1 MSATSSFP
9 GRVAG
14 DIPVLILVLLVDA
27 AHKSG
32 RRGKDLVDEDEDGLL
47 GRQLDSLADDVDEL
61 ANSQIGGD
69 QVLLL
74 VDGRD
79 VALLDLFANDLFN
92 EFVSSRFLQ
101 SLDGRGSGSDVAD
114 GTTTQAVTPR
124 MPSPGSRRRVAAEI
138 EAKINAQEET

>member
-9 GRVAG
+9 SRVAG
-14 DIPVLILVLLVDA
+14 DIPVLVLVLLVDA

-32 RRGKDLVDEDEDGLL
+32 RGGKDLVDEDEDGLL

-61 ANSQIGGD
+61 AYSQIGGD

-79 VALLDLFANDLFN
+79 VALLDLFANDLFSA
-92 EFVSSRFLQ
+92 FVSTR
-101 SLDGRGSGSDVAD
+101 SLEGVVGSDSDVAN
-114 GTTTQAVTPR
+114 GTTQGGDPAHALDSLSSSR
-124 MPSPGSRRRVAAEI
+124 SRRRTNKHNER
-138 EAKINAQEET
+138 

>member
-1 MSATSSFP
+1 M
-9 GRVAG
+9 
-14 DIPVLILVLLVDA
+14 LLVDA

-32 RRGKDLVDEDEDGLL
+32 CGGKDLVDKDEDGLL

-79 VALLDLFANDLFN
+79 VALLDLFANDLFSA
-92 EFVSSRFLQ
+92 FVSTR
-101 SLDGRGSGSDVAD
+101 SLESVVGSSNGSDVSD
-114 GTTTQAVTPR
+114 GTTQGGDPAHALDSSLVESQPT
-124 MPSPGSRRRVAAEI
+124 SN
-138 EAKINAQEET
+138 KINTTRKR

>member
-1 MSATSSFP
+1 MLARGSFLSRAT
-9 GRVAG
+9 V
-14 DIPVLILVLLVDA
+14 DIPVLVLVLLVDA

-32 RRGKDLVDEDEDGLL
+32 RGGKDLVDEDEDGLL

-79 VALLDLFANDLFN
+79 VALLDLFANDLFSA
-92 EFVSSRFLQ
+92 FVSTR
-101 SLDGRGSGSDVAD
+101 SLESVVGSDSGSHV
-114 GTTTQAVTPR
+114 
-124 MPSPGSRRRVAAEI
+124 
-138 EAKINAQEET
+138 